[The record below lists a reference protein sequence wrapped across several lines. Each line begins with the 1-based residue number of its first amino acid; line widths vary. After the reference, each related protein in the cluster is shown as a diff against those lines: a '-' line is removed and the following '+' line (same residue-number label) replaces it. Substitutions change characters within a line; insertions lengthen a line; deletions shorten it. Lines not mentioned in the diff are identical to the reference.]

1 MFRTRVTALLAVSLF
16 ASQILDPLALRA
28 ASRSAPAKAAAFA
41 ADYAAALATADRFLQ
56 AWQAGDTENGIVL
69 LSGHAKEKVSR
80 ESLEAFFSGSAPE
93 AYEIGRGKPVRRG
106 HYAFPVTLLGA
117 PSAASAAKPGRLHR
131 RFSSI
136 IVLNTGNNEWAVDKL
151 P

>member
-1 MFRTRVTALLAVSLF
+1 MVSLALSLS
-16 ASQILDPLALRA
+16 ASQILDPVALRA
-28 ASRSAPAKAAAFA
+28 ASRSVPAKAAAFA

-80 ESLEAFFSGSAPE
+80 ENLEAFFSGSAPA

-106 HYAFPVTLLGA
+106 RYAFPVTLLGA
-117 PSAASAAKPGRLHR
+117 PSAASSTAPAAKPGRLHR

-136 IVLNTGNNEWAVDKL
+136 VVLNTGNNEWAVDKL